1 MARKKQ
7 AQKKQQKQ
15 QGTALAIVAQKPSAP
30 RLDEDEEPFPL
41 ALRPAGSSAP
51 AKAKKAKKT
60 KKADKYQGKRPKYTA
75 AVRRQNEAD
84 AKAHREERARLAAEG
99 EDPDDPDYDSAEGE
113 AQETLDREADEEDPE
128 YEEEIVED
136 DVDDMAPVPV
146 VGQKRKKSAP
156 RTSQIQKHK
165 IKEREAL
172 ACTEITTCF
181 DEEMGDDGRP
191 RKTATVLT
199 YPKWIDATKAVQN
212 VTFGKLCLQRGW
224 DESNYNSIAHA
235 RKEVKQRYLRRW
247 YTANPEEL
255 SVPVAPPTDEEIAER
270 VERAADAVDKRAA
283 KAARTKGNSAA
294 LVATVQA
301 AGVPPAVHEAMLAQ
315 QKNAEEKAKELEAE
329 VERLNA
335 KVESADNDAKQSR
348 AQLSNLHQAREA
360 DARRMMRAVQNAC
373 GAEVM
378 QKVATEHQA
387 LLDAEDKA
395 TTPWDEAMAH
405 AKRVNNQAVATAE
418 AGEALKEKIAAA
430 LSARHSE
437 KGNHALVCA
446 ETSIGFLK
454 TALAGFP
461 NLLTAVEEGMKKDA
475 ALARKEAKE
484 QQAAAAR
491 VAAQHQEAMVRN
503 ARDAARNAAENAQID
518 EQMELE
524 REAEAAGAFT
534 FQGSLPLEA

>member
-7 AQKKQQKQ
+7 AQKKLQKQ

-51 AKAKKAKKT
+51 AKAKKAKKA
-60 KKADKYQGKRPKYTA
+60 KKADKYQGRRPKYTA

-99 EDPDDPDYDSAEGE
+99 EDPNDPDYDSAEGE
-113 AQETLDREADEEDPE
+113 AQEELDRAADEEDPA
-128 YEEEIVED
+128 YEEQIISD
-136 DVDDMAPVPV
+136 DVDDMALVPV

-172 ACTEITTCF
+172 ACTETTTCF
-181 DEEMGDDGRP
+181 ADEKGDDGRP
-191 RKTATVLT
+191 RETTTVLT
-199 YPKWIDATKAVQN
+199 YPKWVDATQAVQN

-247 YTANPEEL
+247 YTANPKEL

-270 VERAADAVDKRAA
+270 VERAAGAVDKRAA
-283 KAARTKGNSAA
+283 KASRIKGNSTA
-294 LVATVQA
+294 LVANTQV
-301 AGVPPAVHEAMLAQ
+301 AGVPPAVHDVMQEQLKVAQ
-315 QKNAEEKAKELEAE
+315 EKGTESEAE
-329 VERLNA
+329 IERLKA
-335 KVESADNDAKQSR
+335 KVESAETDARQSR
-348 AQLSNLHQAREA
+348 AQLSNLRQAREA
-360 DARRMMRAVQNAC
+360 DARRMMRAVQSAC

-430 LSARHSE
+430 LSARYSE

-454 TALAGFP
+454 TALAAFP
-461 NLLTAVEEGMKKDA
+461 NLLAAVDEGIKKDA

-491 VAAQHQEAMVRN
+491 VTAQHQEAMVRN
-503 ARDAARNAAENAQID
+503 ARDAAENAQID

-524 REAEAAGAFT
+524 RAAEAAGAFT
-534 FQGSLPLEA
+534 FQAPQE